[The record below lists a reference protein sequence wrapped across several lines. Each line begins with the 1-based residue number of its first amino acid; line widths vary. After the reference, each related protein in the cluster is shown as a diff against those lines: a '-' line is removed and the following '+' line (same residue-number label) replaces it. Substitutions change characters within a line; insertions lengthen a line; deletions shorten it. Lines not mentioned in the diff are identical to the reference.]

1 VHVTHSQLEAIA
13 LADMVVV
20 MDRGQIM
27 QAGPARDVYATPRD
41 RYVAEFLGGQNVFS
55 GRVDAVEGG
64 VVSFAAPQM
73 KSVTVPVGSARV
85 SKGDTIDVAVRR
97 DDVDLIRP
105 GVGLPADTSSL
116 ASRVLA
122 VEYQGNFV
130 KVMLDAT
137 DTDEFV
143 AYIPERTFFR
153 DPYTIGDVVQAT
165 WPSQLARLLARTT
178 YLTA

>member
-1 VHVTHSQLEAIA
+1 
-13 LADMVVV
+13 M
-20 MDRGQIM
+20 
-27 QAGPARDVYATPRD
+27 PKD

-55 GRVDAVEGG
+55 GRVDAIRGDL
-64 VVSFAAPQM
+64 VSFAAPQM
-73 KSVTVPVGSARV
+73 KHVTVPVGAARV

-105 GVGLPADTSSL
+105 NIDLAADTSSL
-116 ASRVLA
+116 SSRVLA

-137 DTDEFV
+137 GTDEFV
-143 AYIPERTFFR
+143 AYIPERAFFR

-165 WPSQLARLLARTT
+165 WPSNLARLLAKTT
-178 YLTA
+178 VLTA